1 MQVTKIDTRRMQP
14 NSSRVGQAS
23 GLSQRAYNVK
33 MEAMIWVL
41 FLALAA
47 APAPQASLRGKL
59 VQREGKPPAVET
71 AGHAL
76 VAAEGEPETLAVL
89 NDKRLAGFDIELLGH
104 YGGQGRFTVGSFYTS
119 TSIIVHKDGKRYSVS
134 YWCPV
139 CSIRAYTPGKCVCCQ
154 QETNL
159 DLQELKP

>member
-1 MQVTKIDTRRMQP
+1 
-14 NSSRVGQAS
+14 VG
-23 GLSQRAYNVK
+23 
-33 MEAMIWVL
+33 WVL
-41 FLALAA
+41 LLALAA
-47 APAPQASLRGKL
+47 ASVAPAPPASVRGKL
-59 VQREGKPPAVET
+59 VQREGKPSAIET
-71 AGHAL
+71 AGHDL
-76 VAAEGEPETLAVL
+76 VAVDGEPETLAVL

-104 YGGQGRFTVGSFYTS
+104 YDGPGRFTIGPFYTS

-154 QETNL
+154 QETHL